1 MALYGEKMLARNAL
15 ERFREKS
22 RGKKIVFTNGC
33 FDILHRGHVELLVKA
48 KGFGDVLVVGL
59 NSDTSVA
66 RLKGAG
72 RPLVAEG
79 DRSCVLA
86 ALEAVDYVVV
96 FGEDTPLETIRALEP
111 DVLVKGAEYES
122 GTIVGATYVEE
133 HGGRVERV
141 PMLKGFSTT
150 ALIEKMRR

>member
-1 MALYGEKMLARNAL
+1 MPR
-15 ERFREKS
+15 KS
-22 RGKKIVFTNGC
+22 MI
-33 FDILHRGHVELLVKA
+33 
-48 KGFGDVLVVGL
+48 
-59 NSDTSVA
+59 
-66 RLKGAG
+66 
-72 RPLVAEG
+72 
-79 DRSCVLA
+79 
-86 ALEAVDYVVV
+86 EAVRDAIDVMMERDDNVVV

>member
-1 MALYGEKMLARNAL
+1 M
-15 ERFREKS
+15 
-22 RGKKIVFTNGC
+22 
-33 FDILHRGHVELLVKA
+33 KA
-48 KGFGDVLVVGL
+48 KGFGDILVVGL
-59 NSDTSVA
+59 NGDASVA

-72 RPLVAEG
+72 RPLVAED

-111 DVLVKGAEYES
+111 DVLVKGAEYGGDS
-122 GTIVGATYVEE
+122 IVGAQFVEE

>member
-1 MALYGEKMLARNAL
+1 MALYGEKMLLQNAL
-15 ERFREKS
+15 ERFREKN

-33 FDILHRGHVELLVKA
+33 FDILHRGHVELLVRA
-48 KGFGDVLVVGL
+48 KGFGDILVVGI
-59 NSDTSVA
+59 NSDASVA

-79 DRSCVLA
+79 DRACVLA

-96 FGEDTPLETIRALEP
+96 FGEDTPLETIRMLEP
-111 DVLVKGAEYES
+111 DVLVKGAEYGNED
-122 GTIVGATYVEE
+122 IVGAQFVEE